1 MKNKYYNSLPQFGE
15 AIKRGY
21 FPDYVKVWSNSRV
34 QALEAMYNHA
44 VFGTDLEAGKIIV
57 EGAKPGQ
64 GKSTL
69 LQAVATEAERKL
81 MTALVMTDSNSR
93 LGADIQPAIKSQGQ
107 WLDYSTDV
115 AYLSRNDKKV
125 TAGDIK
131 SMSLANL
138 VAMSCQ
144 RYLLVNDEIRKN
156 AQTHWWRGQTD
167 YREVFCID
175 EAFEDVTAREWNY
188 SDLTRFFG
196 VLRET
201 IRPEKEWAENI
212 GETAQK
218 AEKYARILV
227 DDLLMEVDRINRIKL
242 PESKKGLPSEG
253 QMHIDFYT
261 GREERREEANKKWRE
276 SWPTLL
282 ELVQSVKDGIK
293 ETKRDLRSIEENQIF
308 AECNKILK
316 TMSGKIENS
325 RNETIIVTIKKIE
338 GLAERLAPGR
348 FRSELKDMAT
358 EARRNAEKAFAA
370 EELSKIVKN
379 NRENMLQ
386 NNEHV
391 RGQAMTSDEF
401 LDVFDSDNIVFLQA
415 SNYGDDKQDRC
426 SQIKIWTC
434 KYNIKSLPY
443 ERMKTIIY
451 DGTAAINPM
460 YDNADI
466 FQKIEYHKPKTHVKF
481 VQLDEKCTK
490 TYLAQE
496 QNRNRLYQLVNNIL
510 WERYGLS
517 NGREYTGINLDPS
530 SLMISSFLGCATEAV
545 RNGLAWPEGYQPV
558 GTEMCP
564 LSSHPLATYGS
575 ALVTGSNE
583 YKDCSILCKIGALI
597 LPPTTIFQRIC
608 CRNKQFYE
616 EFLQKDEVYRAKQL
630 QLIYTYNSDESDYK
644 DIIEDCTIRT
654 AMADIVQEINRLRIR
669 GWCESADQE
678 EQTKYDITVI
688 WALRG
693 RKQGEYELR
702 DEQFFEKLF
711 RKIMEEFGSGPQN
724 PDDYEYYAS
733 RLSPR
738 LKSTDKVGTVMQRAM
753 EWYQQWPE
761 GKEFTISDMAEALK
775 ITKKSLNAL
784 LAKQQ
789 NKEFLDLIRGANDE
803 NMKKAKGRAGY
814 VYTKPVTDRKTAE
827 TEKYE
832 QQSLDL
838 ANM

>member
-1 MKNKYYNSLPQFGE
+1 MKNKYYNSLPPFSE
-15 AIKRGY
+15 ALKRGY
-21 FPDYVKVWSNSRV
+21 FPNYVKVWSNSRIQV
-34 QALEAMYNHA
+34 LEAMYDHA
-44 VFGTDLEAGKIIV
+44 VFGADLEPGKIIV

-69 LQAVATEAERKL
+69 LQAIATEAERKL
-81 MTALVMTDSNSR
+81 MTALIMTDSNNR
-93 LGADIQPAIKSQGQ
+93 LGADIQPAIKRQGQ

-125 TAGDIK
+125 TAGDMK

-144 RYLLVNDEIRKN
+144 RYLLINDEIRKN
-156 AQTHWWRGQTD
+156 AQMHWWRGQTD
-167 YREVFCID
+167 YRDVFCVD
-175 EAFEDVTAREWNY
+175 EAFEDVTVREWCY

-201 IRPEKEWAENI
+201 IRPEKEWNENI
-212 GETAQK
+212 GETAKK

-227 DDLLMEVDRINRIKL
+227 DDLLMEVDRINRIQL

-261 GREERREEANKKWRE
+261 GCKERREKADKKWRE
-276 SWPTLL
+276 YWPTLL

-293 ETKRDLRSIEENQIF
+293 ETKKDLRSIEENQIF
-308 AECNKILK
+308 AECTKIIK
-316 TMSGKIENS
+316 VMSGKIENS
-325 RNETIIVTIKKIE
+325 RNDTIVSTLEKIE
-338 GLAERLAPGR
+338 NLAERLTSGR
-348 FRSELKDMAT
+348 FRSELKDMSAM
-358 EARRNAEKAFAA
+358 ARKNAERAFAA

-415 SNYGDDKQDRC
+415 SNYGDDKTDKC
-426 SQIKIWTC
+426 SQIKIWCC
-434 KYNIKSLPY
+434 KYNIKTLPY
-443 ERMKTIIY
+443 QQMRTIIY

-460 YDNADI
+460 YDNPNI
-466 FQKIEYHKPKTHVKF
+466 FQKIEYNKPKTHVKF

-490 TYLAQE
+490 TYLTQE
-496 QNRNRLYQLVNNIL
+496 ANRNRLYQLVNNIL
-510 WERYGLS
+510 WERYGIN
-517 NGREYTGINLDPS
+517 NGRDYTGINLNPD
-530 SLMISSFLGCATEAV
+530 SLMISSFLGCASEAV
-545 RNGLAWPEGYQPV
+545 RNGLAWPEGYQPT
-558 GTEMCP
+558 GAEMYP

-616 EFLQKDEVYRAKQL
+616 EFLDKDEVYRAKQL

-654 AMADIVQEINRLRIR
+654 AMADIVQEINRLRTR
-669 GWCESADQE
+669 GWCDSADPE
-678 EQTKYDITVI
+678 EMAKYDITVI

-693 RKQGEYELR
+693 RKQGGYDPQ

-711 RKIMEEFGSGPQN
+711 RKIMKEFESDPTN

-738 LKSTDKVGTVMQRAM
+738 LKSTDKAGTVMQRAM
-753 EWYQQWPE
+753 EWYQQLPE
-761 GKEFTISDMAEALK
+761 GKEFTVTEMAEALK
-775 ITKKSLNAL
+775 VTRNVLNVLLKKP
-784 LAKQQ
+784 Q
-789 NKEFLDLIRGANDE
+789 NKDFLILIRGENDE

-814 VYTKPVTDRKTAE
+814 IYVKPVTVLKAE
-827 TEKYE
+827 ETQKYE
-832 QQSLDL
+832 QQCLDL

>member
-1 MKNKYYNSLPQFGE
+1 MKNKYYNSLPPFAE

-21 FPDYVKVWSNSRV
+21 CPDYVRAWSNEHYSAV
-34 QALEAMYNHA
+34 ENMYNHA
-44 VFGTDLEAGKIIV
+44 VFGSGLEPRKVTV
-57 EGAKPGQ
+57 EGAPPGT
-64 GKSTL
+64 GKSSM
-69 LQAVATEAERKL
+69 LQAVATMAERKQ
-81 MTALVMTDSNSR
+81 MTALMMTDSNNR
-93 LGADIQPAIKSQGQ
+93 LRDDIQPAIKRQGE

-115 AYLSRNDKKV
+115 AYLSRNDRKV
-125 TAGDIK
+125 TVGDMK

-144 RYLLVNDEIRKN
+144 RYLLVSDEIRKN
-156 AQTHWWRGQTD
+156 AQTHWWRGQTS
-167 YREVFCID
+167 YRDVFCID
-175 EAFEDVTAREWNY
+175 EAFEDVTVREWNY

-201 IRPEKEWAENI
+201 IRPEKEWNENI
-212 GETAQK
+212 GEIAKK

-227 DDLLMEVDRINRIKL
+227 DDLLEEVDRINKIQL

-261 GREERREEANKKWRE
+261 GRKDRREKADKKWRE
-276 SWPTLL
+276 SWSILL
-282 ELVQSVKDGIK
+282 ELVQSVKDEIK

-316 TMSGKIENS
+316 TMSGKIKNS
-325 RNETIIVTIKKIE
+325 RNETIIVTMKKIE

-391 RGQAMTSDEF
+391 RGQAMTSYEF
-401 LDVFDSDNIVFLQA
+401 LDVFDPKNIVFLQA
-415 SNYGDDKQDRC
+415 SNYGDDKTDKC
-426 SQIKIWTC
+426 SQIKIWCC
-434 KYNIKSLPY
+434 KYNIKTLPY
-443 ERMKTIIY
+443 QQMRTIIY

-460 YDNADI
+460 YDNTDI
-466 FQKIEYHKPKTHVKF
+466 FKKIEYQKPKTHVKF
-481 VQLDEKCTK
+481 VQIDEKCTK

-517 NGREYTGINLDPS
+517 NGREYAGIDLDPK
-530 SLMISSFLGCATEAV
+530 SLMISSFLGCAAEAV
-545 RNGLAWPEGYQPV
+545 RNGLAWPEGYQPT
-558 GTEMCP
+558 GAEMYP
-564 LSSHPLATYGS
+564 LSNHPLATYGS

-678 EQTKYDITVI
+678 EQAKYDVTVI

-693 RKQGEYELR
+693 RKQGEYDPR

-711 RKIMEEFGSGPQN
+711 RKIMNEFGSDSTN
-724 PDDYEYYAS
+724 PDDYEYYNS

-753 EWYQQWPE
+753 EWYQQFPE
-761 GKEFTISDMAEALK
+761 GKEFTIGEMAEELK

-784 LAKQQ
+784 LAKPQ

-814 VYTKPVTDRKTAE
+814 VYIKPATTKAE
-827 TEKYE
+827 EKEKYE